1 MNNNEMNNNKKLLC
15 SSLALHDEVLL
26 GGEDGLLCLVVS
38 EVSSVEVGWSSA
50 LGSQHSGLGS
60 SVGIESWPGQL
71 LHSQLGSSVSLSS
84 GQSGDSQA
92 EVTTEESLLGLDHLS
107 SSGNV
112 RDLQEAGDGVTV
124 GIVGTGSSR
133 EASRQLGGGQSHGD
147 QREQECGHHLEI
159 QQS

>member
-71 LHSQLGSSVSLSS
+71 LHSQL
-84 GQSGDSQA
+84 
-92 EVTTEESLLGLDHLS
+92 S

-133 EASRQLGGGQSHGD
+133 EAGRQLGGGQSHGD
-147 QREQECGHHLEI
+147 EREKDCGHHLGIEGWLFYTVA
-159 QQS
+159 QSIFTDSTA